1 MYFRVYKN
9 LYKNN
14 YAAESTRQVIHE
26 YRCVLLNWPTIP
38 MTLGI
43 GIWNE
48 GGMHVDDQC
57 VIAIVPG

>member
-1 MYFRVYKN
+1 MQLK
-9 LYKNN
+9 
-14 YAAESTRQVIHE
+14 STRQATGK
-26 YRCVLLNWPTIP
+26 YRCVSLNWPTIP

-57 VIAIVPG
+57 VIAFVPG